1 MKSLSVFHLPDLL
14 YRIAHSYKG
23 GIPALAARMD
33 KSSNVLNKKVN
44 PSIDTH
50 HTTLDDLLTILDFAD
65 DEKLFTH
72 ALCANQGGVFVS
84 TANFEGI
91 SDMDLLE
98 TFTNLMAANGQ
109 FSVDFNNALSDR
121 RISKEEVQRIKQD
134 AYAISAAA
142 AALVSRLETL
152 VDD

>member
-1 MKSLSVFHLPDLL
+1 MKNLAVFHLPDLL
-14 YRIAHSYKG
+14 YRIAHAYKG
-23 GIPALAARMD
+23 GIPALAARMG
-33 KSSNVLNKKVN
+33 KSPNVLNKKVDPN
-44 PSIDTH
+44 IDSH
-50 HTTLDDLLTILDFAD
+50 HTTVDDLLTILDFAD
-65 DEKLFTH
+65 GEKQFTH

-84 TANFEGI
+84 TANFDAI

-98 TFTNLMAANGQ
+98 TFTKLMAANGQ
-109 FSVDFNNALSDR
+109 FSMDFNIALSDR
-121 RISKEEVQRIKQD
+121 HISKLEVARIKQD